1 MGKLSRAEAMEAFE
15 KGPSADTRINF
26 EKEMEKIAASLD
38 TGTSGNQGK
47 QDADDSEAEVL
58 TIEVPQDTPSSEDAA
73 AGKDKKTEASPEHRK
88 SDTDA
93 SASQDTQKGDKPKTE
108 TVDPLEA
115 RLELMEREAKLQE
128 LRDERRDLEI
138 EKWKNLART
147 RASEIGNLRKTKPK
161 PGSDELDELVDAVA
175 ETEGEK
181 PPAADDSWRR
191 MVNEELIEK
200 ARWDELRKF
209 HDENRTADKDDVAQM
224 IPWIEAHKMDYAEEL
239 NSNSPKV
246 VRRAYNMLL
255 REAYIAV
262 REEKY
267 VGELNGLKERRTKHE
282 ADLKEKKQGAFV
294 SGGSSSDAEAT
305 GKPKVVKSI
314 KDLSDDEL
322 RAALNRR

>member
-1 MGKLSRAEAMEAFE
+1 
-15 KGPSADTRINF
+15 
-26 EKEMEKIAASLD
+26 
-38 TGTSGNQGK
+38 
-47 QDADDSEAEVL
+47 
-58 TIEVPQDTPSSEDAA
+58 
-73 AGKDKKTEASPEHRK
+73 
-88 SDTDA
+88 
-93 SASQDTQKGDKPKTE
+93 
-108 TVDPLEA
+108 
-115 RLELMEREAKLQE
+115 MEREAKLQE